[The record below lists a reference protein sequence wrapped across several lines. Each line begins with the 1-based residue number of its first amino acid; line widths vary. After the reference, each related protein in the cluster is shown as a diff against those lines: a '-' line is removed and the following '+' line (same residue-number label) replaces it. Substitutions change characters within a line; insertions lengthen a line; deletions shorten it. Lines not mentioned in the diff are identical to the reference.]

1 MREEEF
7 RAIKTLKRLDHTN
20 PSAGIDG
27 MNDYQA
33 TYNKMWQ
40 NQSFLRVHVLTFE
53 GSRPRQH
60 SWLAAATPN
69 QDEMLSFGWMIDS
82 DLVNTFH

>member
-7 RAIKTLKRLDHTN
+7 GAIKTLKRLDHTN
-20 PSAGIDG
+20 PSVVING

-40 NQSFLRVHVLTFE
+40 DKSFLSVNVFTFV
-53 GSRPRQH
+53 GGRPPQL

-69 QDEMLSFGWMIDS
+69 HDEMLSFGWMID
-82 DLVNTFH
+82 